1 MADVRLRLR
10 CKVQDFILP
19 ACYGDADGH
28 TNIKKITTGIKLQF
42 FLFCA
47 LTQVSCIS
55 CYRGYIFYF

>member
-28 TNIKKITTGIKLQF
+28 TNIKKITTGVKL
-42 FLFCA
+42 
-47 LTQVSCIS
+47 
-55 CYRGYIFYF
+55 